1 MRPPAK
7 IKPHLTIDKMFQ
19 WLQNAPDED
28 AHKRRMAVW
37 LTHTGKLHAKQIA
50 EILEV
55 SMQSVWLWVGQY
67 NDKGP
72 EGLTRTGRGGRR
84 WGFLTPEQEEE
95 LLRPYTKKLHQGIL
109 TKPLEIK
116 IEIERKIGKPVS
128 MQYVYRL
135 LQRHKWPD
143 LIAQSGLNER
153 QEDQQSQ
160 YQKMLRPWQR

>member
-7 IKPHLTIDKMFQ
+7 IKPHLSIDKMFQ

-28 AHKRRMAVW
+28 AHKRRMAIW

-55 SMQSVWLWVGQY
+55 STQSVWLWVSQY

-72 EGLTRTGRGGRR
+72 EGLKRPGRGGRR
-84 WGFLTPEQEEE
+84 WGFLTPQQEEE
-95 LLRPYTKKLHQGIL
+95 FLRPYIKKLRQGTL
-109 TKPLEIK
+109 TKPKQIK
-116 IEIERKIGKPVS
+116 EAIEHKLDSKVS
-128 MQYVYRL
+128 MQYIYRL
-135 LQRHKWPD
+135 LQRHKWGE
-143 LIAQSGLNER
+143 LIAQSGLNE
-153 QEDQQSQ
+153 QTETQQSQ